1 MKKIYLVVEN
11 NLEYDDQYYT
21 ITGGYNIK
29 ETFTNKSEA
38 DLVAKQLDDQEKQNI
53 KIEETWLYEVY
64 EEYPEN
70 KLMFYKVVELEIPEK

>member
-1 MKKIYLVVEN
+1 MMTNIIPLLVVIILKKPLQIN
-11 NLEYDDQYYT
+11 QKQIWLL
-21 ITGGYNIK
+21 
-29 ETFTNKSEA
+29 NK
-38 DLVAKQLDDQEKQNI
+38 LDDQEKQNI

>member
-29 ETFTNKSEA
+29 KTFTNKSEA